1 MEPAGIP
8 ATGDDAAGNGDLSSP
23 TSNQPPPSP
32 LSRSETNNHH
42 RLVMVVRRR
51 PNRRERERGGEK
63 RESREE
69 RKNRRSKVRTAGRFV
84 YPLVSSSDSV
94 QVSGTGS
101 RVRVTA
107 VVQVPGGHRQDTA
120 AMVTA
125 RVVAVVNIVRST
137 SDTGQRAVQVQVKQ
151 STGRFGLRVFG
162 SAGFQ
167 VSVRCFVYSSDEFHR
182 ELTRSTQP
190 SQLGKRQKV
199 NSAFG
204 SAVLVDSLVRIS
216 RFRLD

>member
-1 MEPAGIP
+1 MVVSDRRLA
-8 ATGDDAAGNGDLSSP
+8 
-23 TSNQPPPSP
+23 
-32 LSRSETNNHH
+32 SRSGGFCCYPTGPCLEIPVGPII
-42 RLVMVVRRR
+42 RWSVRIS
-51 PNRRERERGGEK
+51 GEFTGF
-63 RESREE
+63 R
-69 RKNRRSKVRTAGRFV
+69 
-84 YPLVSSSDSV
+84 SDSV
-94 QVSGTGS
+94 RLSGRIVYS
-101 RVRVTA
+101 
-107 VVQVPGGHRQDTA
+107 GGRRQDTA

-125 RVVAVVNIVRST
+125 RVVAVVNVVRST

-199 NSAFG
+199 NSTFG
-204 SAVLVDSLVRIS
+204 SAVQVDSLVRIS